1 MTSYRKLKPMTSSE
15 DFKQAIRAGNIS
27 EAFLVAMSNA
37 PELNITTKIV
47 TADGQKIDAENVQMD
62 NYLHTHINL
71 IEGKVENEIG
81 EKLTGDRYSEIKQ
94 FHLQQVTQG
103 HQTIQH
109 NLLSLQKMFQLMS
122 SFQQQQ
128 ATHANWVDIAADVAR
143 ESLPTQANTGNLY
156 GNLPNALEASK
167 VGNQSRANQTNQ
179 HVAKIAENNSEPQL
193 PALNAEDEQM
203 VNDLLSLADLDDGA
217 ELEATATP
225 ENQPDWSEWLDEEPD
240 VKTGVFDL
248 KSLNIKEAKETWH
261 NWEEQ
266 NEAVDTETPES
277 STMSNEQ

>member
-1 MTSYRKLKPMTSSE
+1 MTSRRITTMTSSE

-37 PELNITTKIV
+37 PQLNITTKIV
-47 TADGQKIDAENVQMD
+47 TADGQKIDADDAQMD

-128 ATHANWVDIAADVAR
+128 ATHTNWVDIAADVAR
-143 ESLPTQANTGNLY
+143 ESTGHLY
-156 GNLPNALEASK
+156 GNSPNALEASN
-167 VGNQSRANQTNQ
+167 VGNQSRANQINQ
-179 HVAKIAENNSEPQL
+179 PIAKIAENSFEPQL
-193 PALNAEDEQM
+193 PALNGELNAEDEQM
-203 VNDLLSLADLDDGA
+203 VNDLLSLAALDDDT
-217 ELEATATP
+217 ELEETATP
-225 ENQPDWSEWLDEEPD
+225 KNQPDWSEWLDEEPD

-248 KSLNIKEAKETWH
+248 KSLNVKEAKETWH

-266 NEAVDTETPES
+266 NEAVDKETPES
-277 STMSNEQ
+277 

>member
-1 MTSYRKLKPMTSSE
+1 MTSTRLITMTSSE

-37 PELNITTKIV
+37 PELNITTKII
-47 TADGQKIDAENVQMD
+47 TADGQKIDADDVQMD

-109 NLLSLQKMFQLMS
+109 NLISLQKMFQLMS

-128 ATHANWVDIAADVAR
+128 ETHANWVDIAADVSR
-143 ESLPTQANTGNLY
+143 ESLPTQANTSNLY

-167 VGNQSRANQTNQ
+167 VGNQSQANQTNQ
-179 HVAKIAENNSEPQL
+179 HVAKIKENNLEPQL

-217 ELEATATP
+217 ELEETVIP

-277 STMSNEQ
+277 